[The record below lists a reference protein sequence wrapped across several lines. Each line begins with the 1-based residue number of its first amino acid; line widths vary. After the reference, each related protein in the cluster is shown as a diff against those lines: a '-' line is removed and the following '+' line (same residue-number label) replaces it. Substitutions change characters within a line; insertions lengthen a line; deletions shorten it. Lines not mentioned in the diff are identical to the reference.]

1 MRQTHTTTYAK
12 TVALLAALTGT
23 AILSVTRPM
32 AQPSSTAVFTTAQAD
47 AGRAT
52 YKGTCASCH
61 TPDLGGREDY
71 PQLAGPDFIGAWK
84 TRTTKDLYEFI
95 QATMPPEGPMLKPEQ
110 ALGLVAFIMQ
120 ENGATAGTTALTEST
135 AAPIGTIATGKRPGR

>member
-1 MRQTHTTTYAK
+1 MNQTHTTSFVRV
-12 TVALLAALTGT
+12 VALLAIGLGV
-23 AILSVTRPM
+23 AIASVARPA
-32 AQPSSTAVFTTAQAD
+32 AQPTEAVFSKAQAD

-52 YKGTCASCH
+52 YKSTCASCH

-71 PQLAGPDFIGAWK
+71 PQLAGPEFISAWK

-95 QATMPPEGPMLKPEQ
+95 HGTMPPEGPALTPEQ
-110 ALGLVAFIMQ
+110 ALGLVAFILQ

-135 AAPIGTIATGKRPGR
+135 ASPIGTIATGKRPGR